1 MYCGAAFAGSRGS
14 ALSLLFFCR
23 RFLFQIKRK
32 CRNAEC
38 IYHLIMVRS
47 EGKSQ
52 LPTNHNCYGSVSAA
66 PITDSRKGC
75 PYGVRVN
82 KIVQI
87 SRADSICPYPVLFH
101 YSLLVITLSASETTS
116 QPRLTPSQ
124 RPLQGRLIGSSQLSI
139 CQFIPQSSFQS
150 PFQIPRSA
158 PGGVS
163 ADLLFCRPPCE
174 SSSSRSANSEAHLC
188 CRGCISARS
197 D

>member
-1 MYCGAAFAGSRGS
+1 
-14 ALSLLFFCR
+14 
-23 RFLFQIKRK
+23 
-32 CRNAEC
+32 
-38 IYHLIMVRS
+38 MVRS

-75 PYGVRVN
+75 PYERSETDLPKISCRPRGSGASSRRTLQMHAN

-124 RPLQGRLIGSSQLSI
+124 RPLQGRLIDSSTTLNLPIHSPIIFSI
-139 CQFIPQSSFQS
+139 AFSNSSFCS
-150 PFQIPRSA
+150 GRRFCGPFILPPAMRIFF
-158 PGGVS
+158 VS
-163 ADLLFCRPPCE
+163 
-174 SSSSRSANSEAHLC
+174 
-188 CRGCISARS
+188 
-197 D
+197 

>member
-52 LPTNHNCYGSVSAA
+52 LPTNHNCYGSVSTA

-124 RPLQGRLIGSSQLSI
+124 RPLQGRLIDSSTTLNLPIHSPIIFSI
-139 CQFIPQSSFQS
+139 AFSNSSFCS
-150 PFQIPRSA
+150 GRRFCGPFILPPAMRIFF
-158 PGGVS
+158 VS
-163 ADLLFCRPPCE
+163 
-174 SSSSRSANSEAHLC
+174 
-188 CRGCISARS
+188 
-197 D
+197 

>member
-1 MYCGAAFAGSRGS
+1 MYCGAAFAGSRGE

-124 RPLQGRLIGSSQLSI
+124 RPLQGHLIDSSTTLNLPIHSHNHLFNRFFKFLVLLRTALLRTFYSAASHANFLRLV
-139 CQFIPQSSFQS
+139 
-150 PFQIPRSA
+150 A
-158 PGGVS
+158 
-163 ADLLFCRPPCE
+163 
-174 SSSSRSANSEAHLC
+174 
-188 CRGCISARS
+188 
-197 D
+197 